1 MPTDRE
7 RIIWKLVTD
16 LPITKTEEAIEKLHW
31 YSLRWKIETF
41 HKVLKSGCRA
51 ESLKLR
57 TADRLSNLIAIFC
70 IVSWRIFWMT
80 MIARLSPNAQPE
92 LAFTKEELEVLDAVP
107 NNKPN
112 NNIQNKT
119 LFYYLNKVARL
130 GGYMNRA
137 SDPPPG
143 NIVMW
148 RGLSKLADIRFGFNM
163 AIEMTCG

>member
-1 MPTDRE
+1 
-7 RIIWKLVTD
+7 
-16 LPITKTEEAIEKLHW
+16 
-31 YSLRWKIETF
+31 
-41 HKVLKSGCRA
+41 
-51 ESLKLR
+51 
-57 TADRLSNLIAIFC
+57 
-70 IVSWRIFWMT
+70 MT

-112 NNIQNKT
+112 INMQNKT

-163 AIEMTCG
+163 AMEMTCG